1 MKTATTSLPDVK
13 IVKIDSPTKKT
24 LLGVNLH
31 NPIWL
36 LLQISFG
43 RKPCIKEAMKS
54 KPPINFA
61 FHAFRIILSN
71 I

>member
-24 LLGVNLH
+24 LLGVNVH

-36 LLQISFG
+36 LLQSTSID
-43 RKPCIKEAMKS
+43 RLKPVLTTSPVNTSIDRF
-54 KPPINFA
+54 FA
-61 FHAFRIILSN
+61 NPVSN
-71 I
+71 AKM